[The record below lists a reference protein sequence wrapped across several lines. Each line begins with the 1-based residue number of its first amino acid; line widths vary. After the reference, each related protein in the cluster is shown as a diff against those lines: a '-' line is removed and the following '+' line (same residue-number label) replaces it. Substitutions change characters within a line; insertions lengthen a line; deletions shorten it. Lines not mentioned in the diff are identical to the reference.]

1 MSITQ
6 TSLSDVANSETI
18 PRKTANYHPSLW
30 GDFFMTF
37 TCDHTNM
44 DKLCEESKILKE
56 KVRNMVKEDLNS
68 ENIGEKLE
76 MIDAIE
82 RLGIG
87 YHFEKE
93 IEELLHNIFKIYNSN
108 HQQHYYHLQI
118 VALLFRLL
126 RQHGIN
132 ISSDVFNK
140 FNDNEGKFNKAM
152 KDDIEGIV
160 SLYEATYLRLHG
172 EIILEEA
179 HAFTKPILESQATHD
194 QLIIKPYLRKLVTHA
209 IHRPLRKSL
218 PRVATWDYISI
229 YQLNDMHDVIL
240 LKFAKIDFNLL
251 QIKHVKE
258 LCTISKWWKDLEVE
272 KNFPFARDRIV
283 ELYLWILGVYYE
295 PQYELARKFI
305 CKVIAICS
313 ILDDIYDVYGT
324 PLELQL
330 LTQAIQR
337 WDSSAEDELP
347 AEYMKIIFREMVKVY
362 REMEEELSKE
372 GRSFAV
378 TYAKEEMK
386 KGIRA
391 FLEESKWLVE
401 KKIPSVEEYLRVACV
416 STCYPMLCVAS
427 LVGMGELA
435 TKDAFDWFVNGP
447 PIINSSALI
456 CRLMDDIVS
465 HQLEREREHVPSGV
479 ECYMNEHKVGAKEA
493 YETFKAQIE
502 NAWVDINE
510 AFMDPNAPPIPLL
523 TRVLNFARVIDLL
536 YKHED
541 AYTHPHN
548 TKHLI
553 TSLFVNPLPI

>member
-6 TSLSDVANSETI
+6 TCMSDVANMETI

-30 GDFFMTF
+30 GDFFITF
-37 TCDHTNM
+37 SPDHSNM
-44 DKLCEESKILKE
+44 DNLCEESKILKE
-56 KVRNMVKEDLNS
+56 KVGNMVKEDLNS

-93 IEELLHNIFKIYNSN
+93 IEELLNNIFKIYNAN
-108 HQQHYYHLQI
+108 YQQQHYHLQT

-132 ISSDVFNK
+132 ISSDIFNK
-140 FNDNEGKFNKAM
+140 FKDSEGKFNKAM
-152 KDDIEGIV
+152 KADTEGIV

-172 EIILEEA
+172 EIILEAA

-194 QLIIKPYLRKLVTHA
+194 QLIIKPYLRKLVTRA
-209 IHRPLRKSL
+209 IDRPIRKSH
-218 PRVATWDYISI
+218 PRVATWDYIDI
-229 YQLNDMHDVIL
+229 YQLNDMHNEIL

-251 QIKHVKE
+251 QIQHVKE
-258 LCTISKWWKDLEVE
+258 LFIISKWWKDLEVG

-295 PQYELARKFI
+295 PQYELGRTFL
-305 CKVIAICS
+305 CKVLAICS
-313 ILDDIYDVYGT
+313 ILDDTYDVYGT

-330 LTQAIQR
+330 FTQAVQR
-337 WDSSAEDELP
+337 WDSSAEDEFP
-347 AEYMKIIFREMVKVY
+347 AEYMKITFREMIKVY
-362 REMEEELSKE
+362 REMEDELSKE
-372 GRSFAV
+372 GRSFAI
-378 TYAKEEMK
+378 TYAKEGMK
-386 KGIRA
+386 KTTREY
-391 FLEESKWLVE
+391 LEESKWLVE

-427 LVGMGELA
+427 LVGMGKIA
-435 TKDAFDWFVNGP
+435 TKDAFDWFVNAP
-447 PIINSSALI
+447 PIIHSSALI

-465 HQLEREREHVPSGV
+465 HQLERKREHVPSGV
-479 ECYMNEHKVGAKEA
+479 ECYMKEHKVIAEEA
-493 YETFKAQIE
+493 YKTFNTQIE

-523 TRVLNFARVIDLL
+523 TRILNFARVIDL